1 MGRCTSRLKAIRV
14 LEPAPGCSLQFA
26 AVLITVV
33 QSKRPAT
40 PHWRTEAPCVVSVD
54 MAEQTSQSAFYTR
67 MCGTLKIITF
77 FKSRLTGGAHDTA
90 AKRK

>member
-1 MGRCTSRLKAIRV
+1 MLHEQAESYPCAGTC
-14 LEPAPGCSLQFA
+14 PGMLP

-40 PHWRTEAPCVVSVD
+40 PHWRTEAHCVESVD

-77 FKSRLTGGAHDTA
+77 RKSRLTGGAHDAA

>member
-1 MGRCTSRLKAIRV
+1 MGCCTSRLKATRV
-14 LEPAPGCSLQFA
+14 LEPAPGCSLPFT

-40 PHWRTEAPCVVSVD
+40 PHWRTEAHCVESVN
-54 MAEQTSQSAFYTR
+54 MVEQTSQSAFYTR

-77 FKSRLTGGAHDTA
+77 RKSRLTGGAHDAA